1 MDWYGPDKAT
11 FGTGWWLQGKIKFIT
26 AGFGEAP
33 RSEKF
38 NIKSWENDNSS
49 QCKSALHAG
58 WFVECIDYVV
68 N

>member
-11 FGTGWWLQGKIKFIT
+11 FGDRLVAAGKIKFIT

-38 NIKSWENDNSS
+38 N
-49 QCKSALHAG
+49 
-58 WFVECIDYVV
+58 Y
-68 N
+68 